1 MTLHDLGFDPWFA
14 VHAPE
19 SQPEGCAIA
28 RVCAVDRGSYC
39 LRNESGDV
47 PAELSG
53 KLFHQ
58 SDQTT
63 DLPCVGDWVAAQYYD
78 HGRAAIIHQV
88 FARRTYLRRRAAG
101 GSDDQQMIAANV
113 DIAFIVQ
120 SGHFDFNP
128 NRLERYLIMAADGR
142 VEPIVL
148 LTKTDLLTEEELE
161 HRLAIIASVTTARTI
176 ALSSVTGAGLEEIR
190 GALAAGKTCCL
201 LGSSGVGNDIYIID
215 NTGDIVTELAGEGTD
230 TIQSAIT
237 YTLGANVENLTLIG
251 GSAIN
256 GTGNAQSNVLLGNS
270 ANNILSGGAGN
281 DTLNGG
287 AGADT
292 MLGGLGNDTYVV
304 DVSTDVIT
312 ENANEGTD
320 TVQSSITHT
329 LGTNVENLYLSGTT
343 AINGTG
349 NILNNVLVG
358 NTGANTLSG
367 GAGNDTLYGGLGNDI
382 LSGGAGNDVFLFNT
396 TLNATTNKDSISDFI
411 SGQDKI
417 YLDKDIFTT
426 LTTVGTLNAAYFR
439 ASATG
444 AAGDANDYILY
455 NTTSGALLYDA
466 DGNGQGVAVQFATLT
481 TKPAITANDFMI
493 AA

>member
-148 LTKTDLLTEEELE
+148 LTKTDLLTREELE
-161 HRLAIIASVTTARTI
+161 HRLAIIASVTTARVI
-176 ALSSVTGAGLEEIR
+176 ALSSVTGAGLGELR
-190 GALAAGKTCCL
+190 GALAPGKTCCL
-201 LGSSGVGNDIYIID
+201 LGSSGVGKTTLVNRLVGLDAYA
-215 NTGDIVTELAGEGTD
+215 TRTVSATGEGTHTTTRRQLIQLESGAMLID
-230 TIQSAIT
+230 TPGMRELGV
-237 YTLGANVENLTLIG
+237 LGAAEGIDMGFAEMAALAAACRYADCTHRHEPGCAVRA
-251 GSAIN
+251 AIQR
-256 GTGNAQSNVLLGNS
+256 GELQEERY
-270 ANNILSGGAGN
+270 AN
-281 DTLNGG
+281 
-287 AGADT
+287 
-292 MLGGLGNDTYVV
+292 YVKLRK
-304 DVSTDVIT
+304 
-312 ENANEGTD
+312 EAEYFEM
-320 TVQSSITHT
+320 SS
-329 LGTNVENLYLSGTT
+329 
-343 AINGTG
+343 
-349 NILNNVLVG
+349 
-358 NTGANTLSG
+358 
-367 GAGNDTLYGGLGNDI
+367 
-382 LSGGAGNDVFLFNT
+382 
-396 TLNATTNKDSISDFI
+396 
-411 SGQDKI
+411 
-417 YLDKDIFTT
+417 LDKRKKDKSFGR
-426 LTTVGTLNAAYFR
+426 LVKSVKKGMK
-439 ASATG
+439 G
-444 AAGDANDYILY
+444 
-455 NTTSGALLYDA
+455 
-466 DGNGQGVAVQFATLT
+466 
-481 TKPAITANDFMI
+481 
-493 AA
+493 